1 MQSYHFHRRRKCGGR
16 QKLLSSQGPI
26 RGGGCNRS
34 DLGERIRSH
43 WIRSPPAV
51 CQSCQ
56 RPQWSKHKGYLKCP
70 RTHVPAGGWSSF
82 SLLAPPILAI
92 CPFAALP
99 SCAFAALRPP
109 FRRKTVSSSALPQ
122 RGGGLLRVDDKP
134 FYSSSVSL
142 RGRQPAW
149 LTTAPTSAAC
159 TPGQMWWG
167 RRRWLW
173 GFFGG
178 AVQRHRR
185 HADQQTTN
193 LMVSVCVGMRFSC
206 FRFTLFFCLFAEG
219 TSGTARCGEWSN

>member
-149 LTTAPTSAAC
+149 LTTAPDECRVHSRTDVVGPATVAL
-159 TPGQMWWG
+159 G
-167 RRRWLW
+167 L
-173 GFFGG
+173 FFGG
-178 AVQRHRR
+178 LCSDTGVTQTSKQR
-185 HADQQTTN
+185 T
-193 LMVSVCVGMRFSC
+193 
-206 FRFTLFFCLFAEG
+206 
-219 TSGTARCGEWSN
+219 